1 MEADEWTEEW
11 FLNRHRL
18 CHDREYHQYDDDDSF
33 WDGERPECG
42 TIRNVRLRI
51 GEKITRVTPDLTS
64 HVRRSR
70 WRKKHFPPGTFP
82 YN

>member
-11 FLNRHRL
+11 FLNRHRY
-18 CHDREYHQYDDDDSF
+18 CNDHHHEDEDDNLTWND
-33 WDGERPECG
+33 ERPECG

-64 HVRRSR
+64 YVRRSR
-70 WRKKHFPPGTFP
+70 WRKKHFSPGTFP
-82 YN
+82 YV